1 MKDYCFKDF
10 VANIYIKFINV
21 RVYTNEK
28 NVVLGYCSE

>member
-28 NVVLGYCSE
+28 KCSIGML